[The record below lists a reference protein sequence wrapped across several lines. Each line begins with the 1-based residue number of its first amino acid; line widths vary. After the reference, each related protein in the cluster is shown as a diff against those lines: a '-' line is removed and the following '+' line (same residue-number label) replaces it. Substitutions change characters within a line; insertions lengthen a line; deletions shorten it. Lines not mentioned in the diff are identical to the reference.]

1 MKDKLFIGI
10 VGGITIIASSVPIY
24 NYFAGY

>member
-10 VGGITIIASSVPIY
+10 IGGIAIITSGVPIY